1 MSKQLKKLNKRKAIA
16 KSTCDLFITKGFV
29 NISISE
35 IAKVAG
41 IGKGTIYE
49 YFMNKEDIVF
59 ELMSCLQEDYDPKLK
74 ESLEKSKS
82 IKEKIKYLF
91 SLYISD
97 DSLVQTQRDIYKEFL
112 AITLNNPSID
122 IIEYQNNMMDK
133 YTNILLEIIQEGIKN
148 GELQE
153 IAISFVPSIF
163 ATLNGFFIARKPKN
177 VIIEYIDNLYS
188 LLEKKEINDENIC
201 NCNMLPVIFILLY
214 NRLQ

>member
-49 YFMNKEDIVF
+49 YFTNKEDIIF

-74 ESLEKSKS
+74 ERLENSQT
-82 IKEKIKYLF
+82 IDEKIKHLF

-97 DSLVQTQRDIYKEFL
+97 DPIVQTQRDIYKEFL
-112 AITLNNPSID
+112 AITLNNPSEQ
-122 IIEYQNNMMDK
+122 IIQYQHNMMEK
-133 YTNILLEIIQEGIKN
+133 YEQILFNIVQEGINDGKL
-148 GELQE
+148 EP
-153 IAISFVPSIF
+153 IALEFVVSIF
-163 ATLNGFFIARKPKN
+163 ATLDGFFIARKPKE
-177 VIIEYIDNLYS
+177 VYLQFIDNLYRV
-188 LLEKKEINDENIC
+188 LKKGD
-201 NCNMLPVIFILLY
+201 
-214 NRLQ
+214 